1 MTDSQELGSIV
12 GRARNRDIDA
22 LEILV
27 DRYSARLYGFLF
39 RMTGQPEDA
48 EDLVQEVFVRMVK
61 SIAVYE
67 EDGRFEAWLFRI
79 AANLGRDRGRRQKRN
94 PVVGSIETDS
104 TETAV
109 DRGAHQM
116 GREAGHQG
124 PEHRMTLTEDIV
136 RLQTALSRL
145 PTEEREV
152 VMLRHYTDMT
162 FAEIADLMA
171 SPLGTALARAH
182 RGLAKLRK
190 WMESSE

>member
-1 MTDSQELGSIV
+1 MANSHELSLIV
-12 GRARNRDIDA
+12 SRARNRDIDA

-39 RMTGQPEDA
+39 RMTGHPEDA
-48 EDLVQEVFVRMVK
+48 EDMVQEVFVRMVK
-61 SIAVYE
+61 SIARYE

-94 PVVGSIETDS
+94 PVVGSIDEDS
-104 TETAV
+104 SETAG
-109 DRGAHQM
+109 DHSEHRLGLAQSHQD
-116 GREAGHQG
+116 
-124 PEHRMTLTEDIV
+124 PERRMTLTEDIV
-136 RLQTALSRL
+136 RLQTALNRL

-152 VMLRHYTDMT
+152 VMLRHYTDMS

-190 WMESSE
+190 WMESPA

>member
-1 MTDSQELGSIV
+1 MADSHELVSIV

-39 RMTGQPEDA
+39 RMTGHPEDA
-48 EDLVQEVFVRMVK
+48 EDMVQEVFVRMVK
-61 SIAVYE
+61 SIARYE

-79 AANLGRDRGRRQKRN
+79 AANLARDRGRRQKRN
-94 PVVGSIETDS
+94 PVVGSIDEDS
-104 TETAV
+104 TETV
-109 DRGAHQM
+109 GDRSGHPIWLAPSHQD
-116 GREAGHQG
+116 
-124 PEHRMTLTEDIV
+124 PEQRMTLTQEIA
-136 RLQTALSRL
+136 RLQTALNRL

-152 VMLRHYTDMT
+152 VMLRHYTDMS

-171 SPLGTALARAH
+171 TPLGTALARAH

-190 WMESSE
+190 WMESSA

>member
-1 MTDSQELGSIV
+1 MADSHELVSIV

-22 LEILV
+22 LENLV

-39 RMTGQPEDA
+39 RMTGHPEDA
-48 EDLVQEVFVRMVK
+48 EDMVQEVFLRMVK
-61 SIAVYE
+61 SIARYE

-79 AANLGRDRGRRQKRN
+79 AANLARDRGRRQQRN
-94 PVVGSIETDS
+94 PVAGSIDADS
-104 TETAV
+104 TETAG
-109 DRGAHQM
+109 DRFGYGI
-116 GREAGHQG
+116 GRG
-124 PEHRMTLTEDIV
+124 PSHHGPAHRMTLTEEIV

-145 PTEEREV
+145 PAEEREV
-152 VMLRHYTDMT
+152 VMLRHYTDMS

-190 WMESSE
+190 WMESSA

>member
-1 MTDSQELGSIV
+1 MKDSQELGSIV

-61 SIAVYE
+61 SIARYE

-94 PVVGSIETDS
+94 PVVGSIEADS
-104 TETAV
+104 TETAG
-109 DRGAHQM
+109 DRSEHRIELAPRHQD
-116 GREAGHQG
+116 
-124 PEHRMTLTEDIV
+124 PEQRMTLTEDIV
-136 RLQTALSRL
+136 RLQAALNRL

-152 VMLRHYTDMT
+152 VMLRHYTDMS

>member
-1 MTDSQELGSIV
+1 MANSHELSLIV

-39 RMTGQPEDA
+39 RMTGHPEDA
-48 EDLVQEVFVRMVK
+48 EDMVQEVFVRMVK
-61 SIAVYE
+61 SIARYE

-79 AANLGRDRGRRQKRN
+79 AANLARDRGRRQKRN
-94 PVVGSIETDS
+94 PVVGSIDEDS
-104 TETAV
+104 SETAG
-109 DRGAHQM
+109 DRFEHRIGLAPSHQD
-116 GREAGHQG
+116 
-124 PEHRMTLTEDIV
+124 PEQRMTLTEDIV
-136 RLQTALSRL
+136 RLQTALNRL

-152 VMLRHYTDMT
+152 VMLRHYTDMS

-190 WMESSE
+190 WMESSA

>member
-1 MTDSQELGSIV
+1 MADSHELVSIV
-12 GRARNRDIDA
+12 GRARNRDIYA

-48 EDLVQEVFVRMVK
+48 EDMVQEVFVRMVK
-61 SIAVYE
+61 SIARYE

-79 AANLGRDRGRRQKRN
+79 AANLARDRGRRQKRN
-94 PVVGSIETDS
+94 PVVGSIDEDS
-104 TETAV
+104 TETV
-109 DRGAHQM
+109 GDRSGHPIGLAPSHQD
-116 GREAGHQG
+116 
-124 PEHRMTLTEDIV
+124 PEQRMTLTQEIA
-136 RLQTALSRL
+136 RLQTALNGL

-152 VMLRHYTDMT
+152 VMLRHYTDMS

-171 SPLGTALARAH
+171 TPLGTALARAH

-190 WMESSE
+190 WMESSA

>member
-1 MTDSQELGSIV
+1 MADSHELVSIV
-12 GRARNRDIDA
+12 GRARNRDIYA

-48 EDLVQEVFVRMVK
+48 EDMVQEVFVRMVK
-61 SIAVYE
+61 SIARYE

-79 AANLGRDRGRRQKRN
+79 AANLARDRGRRQKRN
-94 PVVGSIETDS
+94 PVVGSINEDS
-104 TETAV
+104 TETV
-109 DRGAHQM
+109 GDRSGHRIGLAPSHQD
-116 GREAGHQG
+116 
-124 PEHRMTLTEDIV
+124 PEQRMTLTQEIA
-136 RLQTALSRL
+136 RLQTALNRL

-152 VMLRHYTDMT
+152 VMLRHYTDMS

-171 SPLGTALARAH
+171 TPLGTALARAH

-190 WMESSE
+190 WMESSA